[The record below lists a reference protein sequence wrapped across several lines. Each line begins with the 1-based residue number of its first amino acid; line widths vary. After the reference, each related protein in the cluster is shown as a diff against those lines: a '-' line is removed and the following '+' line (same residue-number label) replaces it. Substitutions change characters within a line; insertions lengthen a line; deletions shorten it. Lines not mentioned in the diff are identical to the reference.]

1 MTKIGE
7 IQDTKRLLFVDDE
20 EPVLQGLK
28 RALHPMRNEWSM
40 HFSNSG
46 KDALEIVRNHP
57 VDMVVTDLRMPGMD
71 GVELLTEIQA
81 YNPGIIRYVLSG
93 YADRFMV
100 LRCAG
105 PAHRFLAK
113 PCETEM
119 LIKAIRRAFSIRQLI
134 HSHPVQR
141 LLDEGTELPRLPVLY
156 GELMRTLQSSESSL
170 ADISTILSRDAE
182 SADRLLRLVN
192 SAFLGYIDNINQ
204 AVTYMGAEAISAIV
218 LIAGVFEQF
227 LEEEQQEFDIRG
239 IYDHC
244 ISVGA
249 TAGRWVGQLLKDRKR
264 SEEATMAGMTHD
276 IGKLILVRNY
286 PEQWSKAMSWAEE
299 NKVLPHAGER
309 EVFDVTHAEVGAAL
323 LSRWGVAD
331 NIVEAVAYH
340 HLPSKSLTR
349 DKNALFAVH
358 VTNALS
364 HKWHDRDVL
373 WKRRFDEEYFR
384 QVNPEGSLQEYE
396 AASGVA
402 E

>member
-1 MTKIGE
+1 MTKVGE

-28 RALHPMRNEWSM
+28 RALYPMRNEWSM

-46 KDALEIVRNHP
+46 KDALEIIRNHP

-71 GVELLTEIQA
+71 GVELLTEVRA
-81 YNPGIIRYVLSG
+81 HNPDIIRYVLSG

-113 PCETEM
+113 PCETEA
-119 LIKAIRRAFSIRQLI
+119 LVKAIRRAFAIRQLI
-134 HSHPVQR
+134 DSHPVQR
-141 LLDEGTELPRLPVLY
+141 LMDEGVLLPTLPVLY

-170 ADISTILSRDAE
+170 ADISTILSRDEE
-182 SADRLLRLVN
+182 SASRLLRLVN
-192 SAFLGYIDNINQ
+192 SAFLGYIDTINQ
-204 AVTYMGAEAISAIV
+204 AVTFMGAEAISSVV

-227 LEEEQQEFDIRG
+227 LKDEDPELGIRS

-276 IGKLILVRNY
+276 IGKLILIRNY
-286 PEQWSKAMSWAEE
+286 PEQWADAMKWAGEH
-299 NKVLPHAGER
+299 KVLPHAGER
-309 EVFDVTHAEVGAAL
+309 EVFDVTHAELGAAL

-340 HLPSKSLTR
+340 HHPSKSLTR

-358 VTNALS
+358 VSNVLS
-364 HKWHDRDVL
+364 HKWQDQDVL

-384 QVNPEGSLQEYE
+384 QVSPDGSLREYE
-396 AASGVA
+396 IASGVS